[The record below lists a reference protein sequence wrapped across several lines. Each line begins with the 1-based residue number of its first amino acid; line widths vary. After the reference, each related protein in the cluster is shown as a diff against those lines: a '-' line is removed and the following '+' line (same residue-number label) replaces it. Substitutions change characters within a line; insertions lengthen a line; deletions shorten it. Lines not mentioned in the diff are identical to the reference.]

1 MDTIEFDIL
10 IGNKKPAK
18 PNWLR
23 VLQVLVEPQ

>member
-1 MDTIEFDIL
+1 MDIIEYDIL

-23 VLQVLVEPQ
+23 VFQVLFEPQ